1 MKSFYKKWLDKNR
14 KENEEVNSNVP
25 ISEDPVQSTSNLAIS
40 HQPVQSTSKAS
51 SFVATNVVQPSTISA
66 LPNINSQTDILYED
80 QYLKMIVEKGAFQR
94 QKRFRFQDHL
104 FFVKILLKDEEQPV
118 PFLQDILEFIQLGL
132 LHLMKSIKQ
141 FYNEK
146 DENICYL
153 TLHQNPMVIGLN
165 SGNTGLIN

>member
-94 QKRFRFQDHL
+94 QKRFRF
-104 FFVKILLKDEEQPV
+104 
-118 PFLQDILEFIQLGL
+118 
-132 LHLMKSIKQ
+132 
-141 FYNEK
+141 
-146 DENICYL
+146 
-153 TLHQNPMVIGLN
+153 
-165 SGNTGLIN
+165 